1 MDHKDVLELISASL
15 DGELTAQ
22 QEAQLQAHL
31 DQCGKCRALRE
42 ELLGLREG
50 CGELEVPPPPALKEQ
65 IMAAL
70 PAQELKTAGKKR
82 SRWMSWTAM
91 AAALVLIAVAA
102 WRLPQFQG
110 DQGKATD
117 TTADRSDV
125 AEAAG
130 EAAPYAG
137 AGEVVTGGV
146 PDYVED
152 DWVDVNAVPMP
163 RARDGGESIQLT
175 SASATYEAAA
185 VPGDLSGDVQ
195 ENTAADAPAPAEQN
209 GLSDQPRSKSSGSA
223 AGGGAASQE
232 NKDQGM
238 PELGAPETPTP
249 FVVRSF
255 IPDPVY
261 CVDDSDTDVIPE
273 ILPLD
278 DEPIENASPA
288 AEASCIP
295 VETFPAE

>member
-1 MDHKDVLELISASL
+1 MNHEDALELISASL

-125 AEAAG
+125 AETAG
-130 EAAPYAG
+130 EAAPCAG
-137 AGEVVTGGV
+137 AGEVPG
-146 PDYVED
+146 YVED
-152 DWVDVNAVPMP
+152 DWVDVNAAAMP
-163 RARDGGESIQLT
+163 RARDGGESVQLT

-209 GLSDQPRSKSSGSA
+209 GLSDQPRAKRSGSA
-223 AGGGAASQE
+223 AGDGAASQE
-232 NKDQGM
+232 NKDQGE
-238 PELGAPETPTP
+238 PELGGLLQTPAPRAL
-249 FVVRSF
+249 RSA
-255 IPDPVY
+255 IPDLVY
-261 CVDDSDTDVIPE
+261 CVDDSDTDVLPE

-278 DEPIENASPA
+278 DEPVEEDSPA
-288 AEASCIP
+288 AEESDTP